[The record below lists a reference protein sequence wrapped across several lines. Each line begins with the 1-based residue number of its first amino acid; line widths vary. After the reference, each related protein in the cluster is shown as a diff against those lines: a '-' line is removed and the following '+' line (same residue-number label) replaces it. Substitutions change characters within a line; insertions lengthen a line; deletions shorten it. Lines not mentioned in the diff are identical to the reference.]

1 MLARDPA
8 RGKARLGPAIDV
20 IHGDITRKES
30 LSPAIRGAAHIIF
43 TAGCRSGHPA
53 GEARVK
59 ATEHQGVVNTLDVA
73 RDAEF
78 TGRLLYMTSSG
89 VLTPSPF
96 ATLLNLYKGNTLRWR
111 RRAEGEIR
119 ASGIEYSIIRA
130 GVLLNRAGGRRS
142 IQVTQQPLPLSFRY
156 RIARADVA
164 EAFIAALDH
173 PRAAGAS
180 FEIAWAPGNER
191 RSWPQLLGRLEPDRC
206 VVFFYGLFM
215 DQDLLR
221 AKGLEPQGAILASVD
236 GLELRI
242 GQRAA
247 LIKAHGGRVHGMV
260 LSLTRAE
267 LSRLYSEPGVR
278 MYVPQPVTARLA
290 NGDILPVQCYNLPEP
305 PLWSD
310 WNPEY
315 AAKLRAVAERVGLP
329 AEYVASIR

>member
-1 MLARDPA
+1 MLARNPVRA
-8 RGKARLGPAIDV
+8 AARLGPPIAV

-43 TAGCRSGHPA
+43 TAGCRSGRPA

-59 ATEHQGVVNTLDVA
+59 ATEYQGVVDTLAGA
-73 RDAEF
+73 RDAGF
-78 TGRLLYMTSSG
+78 AGRFLYMTSSG
-89 VLTPSPF
+89 VMAPSLF
-96 ATLLNLYKGNTLRWR
+96 ATLLNRYKGNTLRWR
-111 RRAEGEIR
+111 RRAEDEIR

-130 GVLLNRAGGRRS
+130 GVLLNRAGGQRS
-142 IQVTQQPLPLSFRY
+142 IQVTQEPLALSFRY

-164 EAFIAALDH
+164 EAFVAALGR
-173 PRAAGAS
+173 PSAAGAS
-180 FEIAWAPGNER
+180 FEIAWAPGSER
-191 RSWPQLLGRLEPDRC
+191 RPWSELLGRLEPDRC
-206 VVFFYGLFM
+206 VAFFYGLFM

-221 AKGLEPQGAILASVD
+221 AKGLEPQGAMRASVD

-247 LIKAHGGRVHGMV
+247 LINVPGGRVHGVV

-267 LSRLYSEPGVR
+267 LGRLYSEPSVR

-305 PLWSD
+305 PLSSD
-310 WNPEY
+310 RNPEY

-329 AEYVASIR
+329 VEYVASIR